1 MKKDIE
7 SKLAPVQ
14 QREAEFTEEL
24 ARQTEKVCVC
34 VCVCVN
40 VNVCMYEGMYRCMY
54 VCVYVC
60 MCVCVYVCKQDHLR
74 KEYIEELKR
83 ALIHS

>member
-1 MKKDIE
+1 MKECTD
-7 SKLAPVQ
+7 
-14 QREAEFTEEL
+14 
-24 ARQTEKVCVC
+24 
-34 VCVCVN
+34 
-40 VNVCMYEGMYRCMY
+40 VCM
-54 VCVYVC
+54 YVC